1 MYRFLIILSL
11 LFSVQ
16 IKSQCVSDEYNK
28 LLLQQ
33 NQTEFPYVDDISTNR
48 SGITNITIPVVF
60 HIVYNTPSENIPD
73 GVIYQQLEVLNES
86 FNLRNADTVILTD
99 TLKKLVGNFKLN
111 FELAWKDPD
120 GNITNGITRTETSY
134 SEFTYY
140 QQYHKKKYNGKE
152 PWDTERY
159 LNIWVCD
166 LSLGLLGYAQFPGGP
181 VETDGITMDYELVGD
196 RKYDW
201 CSNRYDGAHGGRIL
215 VHEVGHWLSIFHPW
229 GYTTMCGD
237 DMVND
242 TPLQRGPVQI
252 YQNCP
257 DTLFSE
263 CYGDSNRILVKNYM
277 DYSGNNCMVAF
288 TPGQVA
294 KGLNSLNVMRQ
305 TMLESYEPRPVVESI
320 LDFKILQQN
329 SNIHI
334 VLPPHDDYLQLE
346 MYNLNGKRLINFPI
360 NRQTIINLG
369 GSGLVDGVY
378 LIRILGGSNLNSVK
392 KFYKHN

>member
-1 MYRFLIILSL
+1 MYKFLIILSL

-28 LLLQQ
+28 LLLQK
-33 NQTEFPYVDDISTNR
+33 NQTEFPYIDNFSTNK
-48 SGITNITIPVVF
+48 SGITDITIPVVF
-60 HIVYNTPSENIPD
+60 HIIYQDTWENLPD
-73 GVIYQQLEVLNES
+73 SVIYQQLDVLNES
-86 FNLRNADTVILTD
+86 FNLRNADTTILTD
-99 TLKKLVGNFKLN
+99 TLKKLVGNFRLN

-120 GNITNGITRTETSY
+120 GNITNGITRTKTQYPHFS
-134 SEFTYY
+134 YY

-166 LSLGLLGYAQFPGGP
+166 LTLGLLGYAQFPGGP
-181 VETDGITMDYELVGD
+181 AEFDGITMDYELVGD

-201 CSNRYDGAHGGRIL
+201 CSSLYDGAYGGRVL

-229 GYTTMCGD
+229 GYTHECGD

-242 TPLQRGPVQI
+242 TPLQRGPVHI

-277 DYSGNNCMVAF
+277 DYSGYDCTVAF

-294 KGLNSLNVMRQ
+294 KGLNSLNIMRQ
-305 TMLESYEPRPVVESI
+305 TMLESYEPRPIVESI

-329 SNIHI
+329 NNIHI
-334 VLPPHDDYLQLE
+334 MLPPHNEYLQLE
-346 MYNLNGKRLINFPI
+346 MYDLNGKRLKSFSIGK
-360 NRQTIINLG
+360 QTIINLG
-369 GSGLVDGVY
+369 GSELVDGIY
-378 LIRILGGSNLNSVK
+378 LVRITDNVNLNSVK
-392 KFYKHN
+392 KFHKHN

>member
-1 MYRFLIILSL
+1 MYKFLIIISL

-33 NQTEFPYVDDISTNR
+33 NQTEFPYVDNFSTNK
-48 SGITNITIPVVF
+48 SSLTNITIPVVF
-60 HIVYNTPSENIPD
+60 HIVYNTPSENISD

-140 QQYHKKKYNGKE
+140 QQHHKKKYNGKE

-159 LNIWVCD
+159 LNIWVCN
-166 LSLGLLGYAQFPGGP
+166 LSLGLLGYSQFPGGP
-181 VETDGITMDYELVGD
+181 IETDGITMDYELVGD
-196 RKYDW
+196 RKYNW
-201 CSNRYDGAHGGRIL
+201 CSSRYDGAYGGRIL

-229 GYTTMCGD
+229 GYTNECGD

-305 TMLESYEPRPVVESI
+305 IMLESYEPRPVVESI
-320 LDFKILQQN
+320 LNFKILQQKG
-329 SNIHI
+329 NIHI

-346 MYNLNGKRLINFPI
+346 MYNLNGKSLINFPI

-378 LIRILGGSNLNSVK
+378 LVRITNGLNLNSVK